1 MQSLLRWSVENSTP
15 STGSQPTTTNK
26 LDPGIIDHILGKPDA
41 QLMKEALTKGLDETQ
56 AEDDRLQ
63 ALDDLEMLVQNIDNA
78 NDLKKLGIWQPL
90 HNLLQSSNT
99 SDPLKMQT
107 LWIIGTALQNNPAA
121 QLAYLDLD
129 PLPALLKSLSPTSSS
144 AETRSRALYAL
155 SGLLKLNAAAVQQ
168 MGVVGGW
175 SALRMCLEDSEIRVR
190 RKSTFL
196 LNTLLLPSSPSQLN
210 LQPDMTLPT
219 SETAPPTVHA
229 NSHASMLSD
238 PSSVS
243 TSALTVAAI
252 QYRTEGEGGSLL
264 DALISAL
271 VEPVPFGVD
280 GEMEK
285 DAEFQ
290 ENVVK
295 ILYTFATSCNGAF
308 SAVQKRSLRE
318 FLGGITTVQGEE
330 NLNFGLTSGE
340 WEELSG
346 AVRS

>member
-1 MQSLLRWSVENSTP
+1 MQSLLRWSVENSNP
-15 STGSQPTTTNK
+15 STDPPTTTSNK

-41 QLMKEALTKGLDETQ
+41 QLMKEALTVGLDERQT
-56 AEDDRLQ
+56 EDDRLQ

-90 HNLLQSSNT
+90 HNLLLTSGT
-99 SDPLKMQT
+99 SDALRMQT

-129 PLPALLKSLSPTSSS
+129 PLSTLLKSLSPSSNS

-155 SGLLKLNAAAVQQ
+155 SGLLKLNAAAVQK
-168 MGVVGGW
+168 MSVVDGW

-190 RKSTFL
+190 RKTTFL
-196 LNTLLLPSSPSQLN
+196 LNTLLLPTSSSSEVN
-210 LQPDMTLPT
+210 LQPNMSLPT
-219 SETAPPTVHA
+219 SENAPPQVHA

-243 TSALTVAAI
+243 TSALTLAVI
-252 QYRTEGEGGSLL
+252 QNEGEQGGSLL

-271 VEPVPFGVD
+271 IEPVPFGVD
-280 GEMEK
+280 GEMDK
-285 DAEFQ
+285 DDEFQ
-290 ENVVK
+290 ENIVR
-295 ILYTFATSCNGAF
+295 ILYTFATSCNGMF
-308 SAVQKRSLRE
+308 SPTQKRSLWG
-318 FLGGITTVQGEE
+318 FLGGVTMMQREE

-340 WEELSG
+340 WEELSE

>member
-1 MQSLLRWSVENSTP
+1 
-15 STGSQPTTTNK
+15 
-26 LDPGIIDHILGKPDA
+26 
-41 QLMKEALTKGLDETQ
+41 MKEALTVGLDERQT
-56 AEDDRLQ
+56 EDNRLQ

-90 HNLLQSSNT
+90 HNLLLSSNT
-99 SDPLKMQT
+99 SDALKMQT
-107 LWIIGTALQNNPAA
+107 LWVIGTALQNNPAA

-129 PLPALLKSLSPTSSS
+129 PLPALLKSLSPSFNS

-190 RKSTFL
+190 RKTTFL
-196 LNTLLLPSSPSQLN
+196 LNTLLIATSMSSSQVN
-210 LQPDMTLPT
+210 LQPNMSLPT
-219 SETAPPTVHA
+219 SETAPPQIHA

-243 TSALTVAAI
+243 TSALTLAAI
-252 QYRTEGEGGSLL
+252 QEEGEEEGSLSLL
-264 DALISAL
+264 DALISTL
-271 VEPVPFGVD
+271 IEPVPFGVD

-285 DAEFQ
+285 DDEFQ
-290 ENVVK
+290 ENVVR
-295 ILYTFATSCNGAF
+295 ILFTFAINCNGAF
-308 SAVQKRSLRE
+308 SAVQKRSLMG
-318 FLGGITTVQGEE
+318 FLGGITTTQGEE
-330 NLNFGLTSGE
+330 PLNFGLTSEE
-340 WEELSG
+340 WEELNG

>member
-15 STGSQPTTTNK
+15 STGSPPTTTTNK

-41 QLMKEALTKGLDETQ
+41 QLMREALIIGVDERQT
-56 AEDDRLQ
+56 EDDRLQ

-78 NDLKKLGIWQPL
+78 NDLEKLGLWQPL
-90 HNLLQSSNT
+90 HNLLLA
-99 SDPLKMQT
+99 SDTTDTLKMQT

-129 PLPALLKSLSPTSSS
+129 PLPTLLKSLSPTSNS

-190 RKSTFL
+190 RKTTFL
-196 LNTLLLPSSPSQLN
+196 LNTLLLPTSPSQAN
-210 LQPDMTLPT
+210 LQPNISLPT
-219 SETAPPTVHA
+219 SETAPPPIHA

-238 PSSVS
+238 PSSK
-243 TSALTVAAI
+243 
-252 QYRTEGEGGSLL
+252 EGEEGSLSLL

-271 VEPVPFGVD
+271 IEPVPFGVD
-280 GEMEK
+280 GEVEK
-285 DAEFQ
+285 DEEFQ
-290 ENVVK
+290 ENIVR

-308 SAVQKRSLRE
+308 SDVQKRSLSG
-318 FLGGITTVQGEE
+318 FLGGITTTQGEE
-330 NLNFGLTSGE
+330 PSFGLTSGE
-340 WEELSG
+340 WDELSG
-346 AVRS
+346 AVRL

>member
-1 MQSLLRWSVENSTP
+1 MQSLLRWGIENSSP
-15 STGSQPTTTNK
+15 NEAPPPTNK

-41 QLMKEALTKGLDETQ
+41 QLMKEALTVGLDERQ

-78 NDLKKLGIWQPL
+78 NDLTKLGIWQPL
-90 HNLLQSSNT
+90 HNLLLASTT
-99 SDPLKMQT
+99 SDALRMQT

-121 QLAYLDLD
+121 QLAYFDLD
-129 PLPALLKSLSPTSSS
+129 PLPALLKSLSPSSNS

-155 SGLLKLNAAAVQQ
+155 SGLLKLNAAAVRK
-168 MGVVGGW
+168 MSVADGW

-190 RKSTFL
+190 RKTTFL
-196 LNTLLLPSSPSQLN
+196 LNTLLLPTSSPSSQAN
-210 LQPDMTLPT
+210 LQPNISLPT
-219 SETAPPTVHA
+219 SENAPPPIHA

-243 TSALTVAAI
+243 TCALTLAAI
-252 QYRTEGEGGSLL
+252 QEEGEQGGSLL

-271 VEPVPFGVD
+271 IEPVPFGVD
-280 GEMEK
+280 GEIDK
-285 DAEFQ
+285 DDEFQ
-290 ENVVK
+290 ENIVR

-308 SAVQKRSLRE
+308 SAVQKRSLWG
-318 FLGGITTVQGEE
+318 FLRRLTTTQGEE
-330 NLNFGLTSGE
+330 NVNFGLTSGE

>member
-1 MQSLLRWSVENSTP
+1 MQSLLRWGVENSSP
-15 STGSQPTTTNK
+15 NEAPPPTNK

-41 QLMKEALTKGLDETQ
+41 QLMKEALTVGLDERQ

-78 NDLKKLGIWQPL
+78 NDLTKLGIWQPL
-90 HNLLQSSNT
+90 QNLLLASTT
-99 SDPLKMQT
+99 SDALRMQT

-121 QLAYLDLD
+121 QLAYFDLD
-129 PLPALLKSLSPTSSS
+129 PLPALLKSLSPSSNS

-155 SGLLKLNAAAVQQ
+155 SGLLKLNAAAVQK
-168 MGVVGGW
+168 MSVADGW

-190 RKSTFL
+190 RKTTFL
-196 LNTLLLPSSPSQLN
+196 LNTLLLSTSPPSSQAN
-210 LQPDMTLPT
+210 LQPNISLPT
-219 SETAPPTVHA
+219 SQNAPPPIHA

-243 TSALTVAAI
+243 TSALTLAAI
-252 QYRTEGEGGSLL
+252 QEEGEQGGSLL

-271 VEPVPFGVD
+271 IEPVPFGVD
-280 GEMEK
+280 GEIDK
-285 DAEFQ
+285 DDEFQ
-290 ENVVK
+290 ENIVR

-308 SAVQKRSLRE
+308 SAVQKRSLWG
-318 FLGGITTVQGEE
+318 FLGRLATTQGEE
-330 NLNFGLTSGE
+330 DVNFGLTSEE

>member
-15 STGSQPTTTNK
+15 STGPTPTTTNK

-41 QLMKEALTKGLDETQ
+41 QLMREALIVGIDERQT
-56 AEDDRLQ
+56 EDDRLQ
-63 ALDDLEMLVQNIDNA
+63 AFDDLEMLVQNIDNA
-78 NDLKKLGIWQPL
+78 NDLEKLGLWQPL
-90 HNLLQSSNT
+90 HNLLQSPNT
-99 SDPLKMQT
+99 TDNLKMQT

-129 PLPALLKSLSPTSSS
+129 PLSTLLKSLSPTSNS

-168 MGVVGGW
+168 MDVAGGW
-175 SALRMCLEDSEIRVR
+175 NALKICLEDSEIRVR
-190 RKSTFL
+190 RKTTFL
-196 LNTLLLPSSPSQLN
+196 LNTLLLPTSPSQVN
-210 LQPDMTLPT
+210 LQPNMSLPT
-219 SETAPPTVHA
+219 SETAPPQIHA

-243 TSALTVAAI
+243 TSALTLSAL
-252 QYRTEGEGGSLL
+252 QNCTEEGQEGFLL

-285 DAEFQ
+285 DEEFQ
-290 ENVVK
+290 ENVIR

-308 SAVQKRSLRE
+308 SVVQKRSLWG
-318 FLGGITTVQGEE
+318 FLGGVTTTQGEE
-330 NLNFGLTSGE
+330 SNFGLTSGE
-340 WEELSG
+340 WEELTG

>member
-1 MQSLLRWSVENSTP
+1 MQSLLRWGVENSSP
-15 STGSQPTTTNK
+15 NEAPQPTNK

-41 QLMKEALTKGLDETQ
+41 QLMKEALTVGLDERQ

-78 NDLKKLGIWQPL
+78 NDLAKLGIWQPL
-90 HNLLQSSNT
+90 HNLLLASTT
-99 SDPLKMQT
+99 SDALRMQT

-121 QLAYLDLD
+121 QLAYFDLD
-129 PLPALLKSLSPTSSS
+129 PLPALLKSLSPSSNS

-155 SGLLKLNAAAVQQ
+155 SGLLKLNAAAVQK
-168 MGVVGGW
+168 MSVVEGW

-190 RKSTFL
+190 RKTTFL
-196 LNTLLLPSSPSQLN
+196 LNTLLLPTSSSSQVN
-210 LQPDMTLPT
+210 LQPNISLPT
-219 SETAPPTVHA
+219 SENAPPPIHA

-243 TSALTVAAI
+243 TSALTLAAI
-252 QYRTEGEGGSLL
+252 QEEGEQGGSLL

-271 VEPVPFGVD
+271 IEPVPFGVD
-280 GEMEK
+280 GEIDK
-285 DAEFQ
+285 DDQFQ
-290 ENVVK
+290 ENIVG

-308 SAVQKRSLRE
+308 SAVQKRSLWG
-318 FLGGITTVQGEE
+318 FLGRLTTTQGEE

>member
-1 MQSLLRWSVENSTP
+1 MQSLLRWGVENSSP
-15 STGSQPTTTNK
+15 NEAPPPTNK

-41 QLMKEALTKGLDETQ
+41 QLMKEALTVGLDERQ

-78 NDLKKLGIWQPL
+78 NDLTKLGIWQPL
-90 HNLLQSSNT
+90 HDLLLASTT
-99 SDPLKMQT
+99 SDALRMQT

-121 QLAYLDLD
+121 QLAYFDLD
-129 PLPALLKSLSPTSSS
+129 PLPALLKSLSPSSNS

-155 SGLLKLNAAAVQQ
+155 SGLLKLNAAAVRK
-168 MGVVGGW
+168 MSVVDGW

-190 RKSTFL
+190 RKTTFL
-196 LNTLLLPSSPSQLN
+196 LNTLLLPTSSPSSQAN
-210 LQPDMTLPT
+210 LQPNISLPT
-219 SETAPPTVHA
+219 SENAPPPIHA

-243 TSALTVAAI
+243 TSALTLAAI
-252 QYRTEGEGGSLL
+252 QEEGEQAESLL

-271 VEPVPFGVD
+271 IEPVPFGVD
-280 GEMEK
+280 GEIDK
-285 DAEFQ
+285 DDEFQ
-290 ENVVK
+290 ENIVR
-295 ILYTFATSCNGAF
+295 ILYTFATSCNGTF
-308 SAVQKRSLRE
+308 SAVQKRSLWG
-318 FLGGITTVQGEE
+318 FLGRLTTTQGEE

>member
-1 MQSLLRWSVENSTP
+1 MQSLLRWGVENSSP
-15 STGSQPTTTNK
+15 NEAPPPTNK

-41 QLMKEALTKGLDETQ
+41 QLMKEALTVGLDERQ

-78 NDLKKLGIWQPL
+78 NDLTKLGIWQPL
-90 HNLLQSSNT
+90 HNLLLASTT
-99 SDPLKMQT
+99 SDALRMQT

-121 QLAYLDLD
+121 QLAYFDLD
-129 PLPALLKSLSPTSSS
+129 PLPALLKSLSPSSNS

-155 SGLLKLNAAAVQQ
+155 SGLLKLNSAAVKK
-168 MGVVGGW
+168 MSVADGW

-190 RKSTFL
+190 RKTTFL
-196 LNTLLLPSSPSQLN
+196 LNTLLLPTSSPSSQAN
-210 LQPDMTLPT
+210 LQPNISLPT
-219 SETAPPTVHA
+219 SENAPPPIHA

-243 TSALTVAAI
+243 TSALTLAAI
-252 QYRTEGEGGSLL
+252 QEDGEQGGSLL

-271 VEPVPFGVD
+271 IEPVPFGVD
-280 GEMEK
+280 GEIDK
-285 DAEFQ
+285 DDEFQ
-290 ENVVK
+290 ENIVR

-308 SAVQKRSLRE
+308 SAVQKRSLWG
-318 FLGGITTVQGEE
+318 FLGKLTTTQGEE
-330 NLNFGLTSGE
+330 NLDFGLTSRE

-346 AVRS
+346 VVRS